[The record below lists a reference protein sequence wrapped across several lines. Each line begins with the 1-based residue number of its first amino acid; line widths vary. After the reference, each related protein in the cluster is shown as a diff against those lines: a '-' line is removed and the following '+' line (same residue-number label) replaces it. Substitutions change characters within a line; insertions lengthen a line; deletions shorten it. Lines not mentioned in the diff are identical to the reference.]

1 MDIKPVRQ
9 ISRRRAGAL
18 AALLVAL
25 VAYGAGA
32 EHLPGLPSGLD
43 VVFHS
48 AVVFPAFAAAIWIAL
63 PLARAGSRVLLATA
77 AVAGGVALTFTLLD
91 VDSAANVAKLACY
104 VLVGFWFLTLFEEL
118 WWITLVAVLVPWV
131 DIWSVAAGPTE
142 YVVEERPGLFDR
154 ISVAFPNPGETATV
168 NIGPPD
174 ILFFALFLAAA
185 DRFAL
190 RVTWTWVGMTGF
202 LAGTLVLVW
211 YVGRHRRAAGA
222 ARRLPRVP
230 DPERRPALAERARNA
245 LGRPHVGL
253 GMPGPTTY
261 A

>member
-1 MDIKPVRQ
+1 MDIKPLPQ
-9 ISRRRAGAL
+9 FSHRRAGAL
-18 AALLVAL
+18 AGLLVVL

-48 AVVFPAFAAAIWIAL
+48 AIVFPAFAVTIWLAL
-63 PLARAGSRVLLATA
+63 PLARASNRALLVTA
-77 AVAGGVALTFTLLD
+77 AVTGVGALTLTVLD
-91 VDSAANVAKLACY
+91 VDSAANVAKLAFY
-104 VLVGFWFLTLFEEL
+104 GVVGFWFLTLFEEL

-142 YVVEERPGLFDR
+142 YVVEERPGIFER
-154 ISVAFPNPGETATV
+154 ISVAFPTPGETATV

-185 DRFAL
+185 DRFGL
-190 RVTWTWVGMTGF
+190 RVAWTWVGMTGF

-211 YVGRHRRAAGA
+211 TWDDIAGLPALPAVCLGFLIPNADLLWRDVRAARSRA
-222 ARRLPRVP
+222 TS
-230 DPERRPALAERARNA
+230 PE
-245 LGRPHVGL
+245 
-253 GMPGPTTY
+253 
-261 A
+261 